1 MTTKTARTA
10 VLVKPDGLQRGL
22 IGEIISRFERKGLKL
37 VGMKMVALSDEQL
50 SEWYQE
56 HKDKSFFGDLKSF
69 MGSMPTVCMVW
80 EGIDAVPVVRKLV
93 GTTLGREAEAGS
105 IRGDFGMSQQFNLI
119 HASANGDDAVREIKI
134 VFAEDELYS
143 YAGALQCVTYADF
156 ELKSLQVAVFLK
168 F

>member
-1 MTTKTARTA
+1 MKMHRTA

-37 VGMKMVALSDEQL
+37 IGIKMVAMDDTQL

-69 MGSMPTVCMVW
+69 MGSMPIVAMVW
-80 EGIDAVPVVRKLV
+80 EGVEAIPVVRKLV

-105 IRGDFGMSQQFNLI
+105 IRGDFGMSQQYNLI
-119 HASANGDDAVREIKI
+119 HASGNEEDAQREVSIIFSK
-134 VFAEDELYS
+134 DELHGYNGAMECVI
-143 YAGALQCVTYADF
+143 YAEE
-156 ELKSLQVAVFLK
+156 ELPGK
-168 F
+168 